1 MKITLAIVLLFG
13 VFVVIMSDSL
23 SPSSEENS
31 GEYVDRVD
39 SIREK
44 RQARFP
50 NGTIMTFPANGN
62 KTWQQNMAPGM
73 GPGHGNGTWQGHQGM
88 GQGQGQPGN
97 WQGKPPQKQ

>member
-39 SIREK
+39 SIRESMVLVIES
-44 RQARFP
+44 FLFL
-50 NGTIMTFPANGN
+50 MTLND
-62 KTWQQNMAPGM
+62 
-73 GPGHGNGTWQGHQGM
+73 
-88 GQGQGQPGN
+88 
-97 WQGKPPQKQ
+97 